1 MLTTG
6 LQPEGEGQARTPWR
20 GWCRSVQSRRHSTG
34 QDFDTSQPVPSSVTG
49 VPVAA
54 SEEALDP
61 EEPLVLSGAL
71 FQTHSLVLAM
81 DTQEVLWEHLFL
93 PTPLPFPLCAVRTVC
108 VPRLSLVTLS
118 GLHPHPLVLLS

>member
-1 MLTTG
+1 M
-6 LQPEGEGQARTPWR
+6 
-20 GWCRSVQSRRHSTG
+20 
-34 QDFDTSQPVPSSVTG
+34 PSNVTG

-81 DTQEVLWEHLFL
+81 DTQ
-93 PTPLPFPLCAVRTVC
+93 
-108 VPRLSLVTLS
+108 
-118 GLHPHPLVLLS
+118 